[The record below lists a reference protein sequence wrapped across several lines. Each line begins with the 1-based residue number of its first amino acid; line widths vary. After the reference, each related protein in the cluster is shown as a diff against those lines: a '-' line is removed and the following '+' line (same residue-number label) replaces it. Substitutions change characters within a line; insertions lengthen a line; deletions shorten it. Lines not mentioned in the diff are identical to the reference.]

1 MRVRRAIAKTTL
13 KLSGWKLRT
22 EPVPP
27 DNVGLL
33 IGAPHTSNWDFI
45 MMLSITWSMGMS
57 VKYLGKDSLF
67 KRPFG
72 WVMRVLG
79 GIPVDRKNPVGVV
92 ADIVDRA
99 SSGEKFFLVIT
110 PEGTR
115 AKGKFWKSG
124 FYRIATE
131 GNLPIT
137 LAYVDSATKT
147 CGLGRTFRPSGD
159 VHADMDLV
167 REYYADKVGIRPE
180 LFTEP
185 RLREER
191 RGTGSAAQ
199 VENSEE

>member
-1 MRVRRAIAKTTL
+1 MRVRRAIAKATL

-67 KRPFG
+67 KAPFG
-72 WVMRVLG
+72 GLMRALG

-92 ADIVDRA
+92 EDVVDRA
-99 SSGEKFFLVIT
+99 STGEKFFLVIT

-137 LAYVDSATKT
+137 LAYVDGPSKT
-147 CGLGRTFRPSGD
+147 CGLGPTFRPTGD
-159 VHADMDLV
+159 VRADMDLV
-167 REYYADKVGIRPE
+167 REFYADKTGIRAG

-191 RGTGSAAQ
+191 RGSGSADQANTAQ
-199 VENSEE
+199 A